1 MGSEMCI
8 RDSKN
13 LSHIGIS
20 FLRADNIKG
29 DVVMTDGWDN
39 IDEVISS
46 AHKNDVKAIISFGGG
61 SYIVTSELM
70 GVKKNRQNLIK
81 NIVRFMAKHKLDGF
95 DCDWEPSWLDDKK
108 EMESVNNAISHH
120 YIKFIKELRIAID
133 AEFGKGKKSFSAAVM
148 NANNIWYSSQKQ
160 ISHFPQNGWWH
171 FLDWVALMNYDND
184 LGAKLSMFESVYGP
198 DGLVKYWNSFDVHL
212 EKIVTGILFY
222 AKAGWCEDW
231 LFYKEIVKMNTN
243 LSFETDFIMYKKNG
257 LN

>member
-1 MGSEMCI
+1 M
-8 RDSKN
+8 
-13 LSHIGIS
+13 
-20 FLRADNIKG
+20 RAENIKG

-61 SYIVTSELM
+61 SYIVTSKLM

-133 AEFGKGKKSFSAAVM
+133 AEFGKG
-148 NANNIWYSSQKQ
+148 
-160 ISHFPQNGWWH
+160 
-171 FLDWVALMNYDND
+171 
-184 LGAKLSMFESVYGP
+184 
-198 DGLVKYWNSFDVHL
+198 
-212 EKIVTGILFY
+212 EKINSPM
-222 AKAGWCEDW
+222 A
-231 LFYKEIVKMNTN
+231 
-243 LSFETDFIMYKKNG
+243 LSCSLLRLSYRVEKTYFRTTMF
-257 LN
+257 